1 MNLPNLITVGRLLCV
16 PIEVY
21 LLIEAAY
28 MAAFVLFIVLVF
40 SDGLDGYLAKRN
52 GQITE
57 LGAMLDP
64 LADKA
69 LLVSVFI
76 TLGLQQDLPTW
87 LVVFVVFRDLFILGG
102 VIVLF
107 LLQVKVR
114 MHPLLV
120 SKINTGVQM
129 MLVVMILAELS
140 LKVNFDIFVTWM
152 IYLAAVTTAISG
164 GAYMVSWA
172 RRMASN
178 GKSGEL
184 KS

>member
-28 MAAFVLFIVLVF
+28 MAAFVLFIVMMF

-52 GQITE
+52 GQVTE

-76 TLGLQQDLPTW
+76 TLGLQQDLPIW

-120 SKINTGVQM
+120 SKVNTGVQM
-129 MLVVMILAELS
+129 MLVVLILAELS
-140 LKVNFDIFVTWM
+140 LKIDFDFLATLM
-152 IYLAAVTTAISG
+152 IYLTAVTTAISG
-164 GAYMVSWA
+164 AAYMVSWA
-172 RRMASN
+172 RRMTSN
-178 GKSGEL
+178 TKSGEFE
-184 KS
+184 S

>member
-28 MAAFVLFIVLVF
+28 MAAFVLFILMVF

-52 GQITE
+52 GQVTE

-114 MHPLLV
+114 MRPLLV

-129 MLVVMILAELS
+129 MLVVLILAELS
-140 LKVNFDIFVTWM
+140 LKIDFDLLATFM
-152 IYLAAVTTAISG
+152 IYLTAVTTAISG
-164 GAYMVSWA
+164 GAYMVSRA
-172 RRMASN
+172 RRVTSN
-178 GKSGEL
+178 GKSGEFE
-184 KS
+184 S

>member
-76 TLGLQQDLPTW
+76 TLGLQQDLPIW

>member
-1 MNLPNLITVGRLLCV
+1 VNLPNLITVGRLLCV

-28 MAAFVLFIVLVF
+28 MAALALFVVMVF

-52 GQITE
+52 DQVTE

-76 TLGLQQDLPTW
+76 TLGLRQDLPTW

-129 MLVVMILAELS
+129 MLVVLILAELS
-140 LKVNFDIFVTWM
+140 LKVDFDFLPNLM
-152 IYLAAVTTAISG
+152 IYLAAATTAISG
-164 GAYMVSWA
+164 GAYIVSWA
-172 RRMASN
+172 RRMTRN
-178 GKSGEL
+178 GKSSEF